1 MMKKNEKNETLFD
14 YDVVAKAMLTAI
26 LTYSLIQFG
35 WIATLIVCVVIFVAI
50 AGYKLIQAD
59 KEQKVKEEAEAKA
72 EAKDK
77 ADQLAKALEK
87 IEALEKKLQGS
98 KKEGTKNE

>member
-72 EAKDK
+72 KDE
-77 ADQLAKALEK
+77 QLAKTLEEVKAL
-87 IEALEKKLQGS
+87 KKQLQGS
-98 KKEGTKNE
+98 KKGGDE